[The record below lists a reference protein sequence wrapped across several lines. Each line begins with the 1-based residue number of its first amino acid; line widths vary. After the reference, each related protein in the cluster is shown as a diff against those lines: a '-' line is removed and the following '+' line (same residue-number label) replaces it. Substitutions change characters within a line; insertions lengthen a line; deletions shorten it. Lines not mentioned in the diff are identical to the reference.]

1 MSIDY
6 KYSTLAK
13 PLSYTE
19 HSPAMQVAEQPS
31 YDKAEMSTDSVY
43 TLAPCIP

>member
-6 KYSTLAK
+6 KYSALVK

-19 HSPAMQVAEQPS
+19 HSPAIQVAEQPS
-31 YDKAEMSTDSVY
+31 YEKNDMPVDAVY
-43 TLAPCIP
+43 PLTPCIP

>member
-6 KYSTLAK
+6 KYSALVK

-31 YDKAEMSTDSVY
+31 YEKTEMPIDSVY
-43 TLAPCIP
+43 PLTPCIP